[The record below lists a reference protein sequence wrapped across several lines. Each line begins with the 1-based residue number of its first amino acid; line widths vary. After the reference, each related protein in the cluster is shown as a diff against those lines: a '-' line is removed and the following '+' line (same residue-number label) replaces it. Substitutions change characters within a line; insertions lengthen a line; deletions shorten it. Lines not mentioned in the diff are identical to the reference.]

1 MKQSAL
7 ALATVALATVALT
20 TAALTTAALTI
31 AMTIGPS
38 DAIAQ
43 KVGGT
48 LRVAHRDSPASMSI
62 HEEGTVGVIMP
73 MMGVFNNLMIYDQ
86 HIAKN
91 SIDTIVPELA
101 TGWTWN
107 ADGTALT
114 VKLRDDVRWH
124 DGQPFTARDVKCT
137 FDLLSNQ
144 GKEKLRLN
152 YRESWWVNISGT
164 TTNGDREA
172 TIHLKQPQPALLA
185 LLASG
190 ETPVYPCHV
199 SPRDMRQTP
208 IGTGPFKF
216 AEYKPNQSIKVV
228 RNRDYWKPGHPY
240 LDEIEYTIIAN
251 RSTALLAF
259 VSGKLDLTFPNE
271 VTVPLLGDVKAQA
284 PQALC
289 QIAPTSEAVGM
300 LVNRTVPPFDNP
312 DLRRAMALALD
323 RQSFIDIL
331 GQGEGNL
338 GGAMQPPPEG
348 IWGLSPEMLADVPG
362 YGGDVRTNR
371 EEARAIMQRLG
382 YGPDKRLPLKL
393 SVRNLPVYRDPGNLL
408 IDQLREIYFD
418 GELELTETATWVPKL
433 IRKDYKV
440 GLSVLGGAV
449 DDPDVVFFQNHVCD
463 SARNYTG
470 HCNKQLDQK
479 INEQSMEV
487 DPAKRKLLVQ
497 EIDHALQQEL
507 ARPILYHRRGATCWQ
522 PYVKG
527 LTLMV
532 NSQYNGWRM
541 EDVWLD
547 R

>member
-1 MKQSAL
+1 MRRN
-7 ALATVALATVALT
+7 ALT
-20 TAALTTAALTI
+20 LAAAAVASLI
-31 AMTIGPS
+31 IG
-38 DAIAQ
+38 AEVAEAQ
-43 KVGGT
+43 KSGGT
-48 LRVAHRDSPASMSI
+48 LRIYHRDSPASMSI

-86 HIAKN
+86 HIEKN
-91 SIDTIVPELA
+91 SIATIVPELA
-101 TGWTWN
+101 TGWAWN

-114 VKLRDDVRWH
+114 VTLRDGVRWH
-124 DGQPFTARDVKCT
+124 DGQPFTSRDVKCT

-152 YRESWWVNISGT
+152 YRESWWVNIAGT
-164 TTNGDREA
+164 SVNGDSEA

-190 ETPVYPCHV
+190 ETPIYPCHV
-199 SPRDMRQTP
+199 SPRDMRQNP

-216 AEYKPNQSIKVV
+216 VEYKPNQSIKVA
-228 RNRDYWKPGHPY
+228 RNPDYWKPGRPY
-240 LDEIEYTIIAN
+240 LDAVEYTIIPN

-259 VSGKLDLTFPNE
+259 VAGKFDMTFPNE
-271 VTVPLLGDVKAQA
+271 VTVPLLNDVRAQSPKAI
-284 PQALC
+284 C
-289 QIAPTSEAVGM
+289 QIAPTSEAVGV
-300 LVNRTVPPFDNP
+300 LINRTVPPFDNP
-312 DLRRAMALALD
+312 DVRRAIALTLD
-323 RQSFIDIL
+323 RKSFIDIL
-331 GQGEGNL
+331 GQGEGNV

-348 IWGLSPEMLADVPG
+348 SWGLSPEMLADLPG
-362 YGGDVRTNR
+362 YGADVRANR
-371 EEARAIMQRLG
+371 DEARSIMQRAG
-382 YGPDKRLPLKL
+382 YGPDKRVPVKV
-393 SVRNLPVYRDPGNLL
+393 SVRNLAVYRDPGNLL

-433 IRKDYKV
+433 IRKDYKI
-440 GLSVLGGAV
+440 GLSVLGSAV
-449 DDPDVVFFQNHVCD
+449 DDPDVVLFQNHVCG

-470 HCNKQLDQK
+470 HCNKQLDLK
-479 INEQSMEV
+479 INQQSMET

-497 EIDHALQQEL
+497 EIDRTLQEEL
-507 ARPILYHRRGATCWQ
+507 ARPILYHRRAATCWQ
-522 PYVKG
+522 PEVKG